1 MRPPLSRVHQCR
13 KGESGF
19 SGENPV
25 NDPVLAKGGNY
36 VREEKHLCLFLQENK
51 WLFYSEGGDG
61 CLSIALSCMCFCVV
75 LR

>member
-1 MRPPLSRVHQCR
+1 M
-13 KGESGF
+13 
-19 SGENPV
+19 